1 MRVAILQTA
10 PIPGEKELNL
20 QNIDN
25 LIGGGDGSDLYILP
39 EMFNTSMIQEAVS
52 IAEPMDGPTI
62 EWMKQK
68 AANLDAAIAGS
79 IAISQDGK
87 TYNRFCF
94 VTPDGKVEYYDKRHL
109 FTYAGEGE
117 YITPGHS
124 RKVVVF
130 RGVRIMLQVCYDL
143 RFPVFVRNRD
153 DYDMIIYVASW
164 PIARKIAW
172 NTLIRARAIENQCY
186 VAAVNRVGID
196 QFGVYSGDSVL
207 ISPYGENVVVAE
219 ESKVDMVSAELDMD
233 KLNHFREKFPVLDD
247 ADTDMYM

>member
-1 MRVAILQTA
+1 MRVAILQTS

-109 FTYAGEGE
+109 FTYAGEGAHHQ
-117 YITPGHS
+117 PLVLLGFL
-124 RKVVVF
+124 V
-130 RGVRIMLQVCYDL
+130 LQSSVPFACQVL
-143 RFPVFVRNRD
+143 QTTQQTCHWQP
-153 DYDMIIYVASW
+153 
-164 PIARKIAW
+164 
-172 NTLIRARAIENQCY
+172 RAMQPPR
-186 VAAVNRVGID
+186 
-196 QFGVYSGDSVL
+196 
-207 ISPYGENVVVAE
+207 PE
-219 ESKVDMVSAELDMD
+219 ESRQTQML
-233 KLNHFREKFPVLDD
+233 P
-247 ADTDMYM
+247 